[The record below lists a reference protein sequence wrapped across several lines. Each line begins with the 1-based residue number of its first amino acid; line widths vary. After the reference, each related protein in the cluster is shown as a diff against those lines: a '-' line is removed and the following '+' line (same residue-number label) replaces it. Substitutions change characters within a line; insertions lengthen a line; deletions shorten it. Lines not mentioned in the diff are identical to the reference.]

1 MTIDEAIGFALKAIN
16 EHRYER
22 ASALAM
28 CALAEVAAQT
38 LALQKEVAV
47 MQHADSERATQL
59 MATIARNTGAINDEA
74 TPPAA

>member
-1 MTIDEAIGFALKAIN
+1 
-16 EHRYER
+16 
-22 ASALAM
+22 
-28 CALAEVAAQT
+28 VAAQT

-47 MQHADSERATQL
+47 MQRADSERATQL